1 MDIVR
6 LLLDRGASVDPANRV
21 SQRACLAAPLPRPRG
36 AAVYMPGRIER
47 GRARLSAGWVF
58 GAVRFGV
65 RGVDVQ

>member
-1 MDIVR
+1 MR
-6 LLLDRGASVDPANRV
+6 LLLDRGASVDPADPV
-21 SQRACLAAPLPRPRG
+21 SQTACVGAMLLRLHKVTGPRLLR
-36 AAVYMPGRIER
+36 VER